1 MEQKEEKAIRES
13 VRWAYEARNN
23 VSGNDPPQKK
33 ITEKWQMIVLGK
45 LCVMSNIRLKYI
57 LSIKS
62 VPYLSLTPP
71 L

>member
-33 ITEKWQMIVLGK
+33 NHWEMIDDSFRKTMRNV
-45 LCVMSNIRLKYI
+45 KY
-57 LSIKS
+57 
-62 VPYLSLTPP
+62 
-71 L
+71 

>member
-33 ITEKWQMIVLGK
+33 ITEKW
-45 LCVMSNIRLKYI
+45 
-57 LSIKS
+57 
-62 VPYLSLTPP
+62 
-71 L
+71 